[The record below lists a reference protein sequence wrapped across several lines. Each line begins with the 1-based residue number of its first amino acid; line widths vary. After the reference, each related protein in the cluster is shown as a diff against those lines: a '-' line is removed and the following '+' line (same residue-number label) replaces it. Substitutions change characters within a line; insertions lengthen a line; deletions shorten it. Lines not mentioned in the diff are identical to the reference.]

1 MEAFLV
7 SAGAVLLGEI
17 GDKTMLLALVLA
29 TRFRKPWPV
38 IAGILVATLLN
49 HALAGLLGGWVR
61 TVLPAEW
68 LPWIV
73 GGLFIAVGLWALVP
87 DKLDDDDDDAKPNG
101 VGSAFIVTTIAFFLA
116 EIGDKT
122 QIATTLLAARFES
135 LLAVVAGTTTGMM
148 LADVPVIF
156 VGAALATKLPLKAI
170 RIVAAALFIVLG
182 VTTLIFR
189 HSIGG

>member
-49 HALAGLLGGWVR
+49 HALAGLIGGWVR
-61 TVLPAEW
+61 TVLPADW

-87 DKLDDDDDDAKPNG
+87 DKIDDDDDAKPAGN
-101 VGSAFIVTTIAFFLA
+101 GSAFFVTTIAFFLA

-170 RIVAAALFIVLG
+170 RIVAAALFIALG
-182 VTTLIFR
+182 VTTLVFR
-189 HSIGG
+189 HSIAG

>member
-7 SAGAVLLGEI
+7 STGAVLLGEI

-29 TRFRKPWPV
+29 TRFRKPVPV
-38 IAGILVATLLN
+38 IAGIVVATLFN
-49 HALAGLLGGWVR
+49 HTLAGLVGGWLRV
-61 TVLPAEW
+61 VIAAEY

-73 GGLFIAVGLWALVP
+73 GISFIAVGLWALVP
-87 DKLDDDDDDAKPNG
+87 DKVDEDDARPK
-101 VGSAFIVTTIAFFLA
+101 GSGGAFIVTAVAFFLA

-122 QIATTLLAARFES
+122 QIATTILAARFDS
-135 LLAVVAGTTTGMM
+135 LFAVVAGTTTGML
-148 LADVPVIF
+148 LADVPIVFI
-156 VGAALATKLPLKAI
+156 GAALAGKLPLKTI
-170 RIVAAALFIVLG
+170 RIAAASLFIVLG